1 MRDGME
7 KSQSIFNRKQFILV
21 CALAGLLLLGGVLGL
36 SAHSDLQ
43 NAEKQFEDTISYVKE
58 QCTDYD
64 NLNLATETKSLM
76 RMMENAQHLCS
87 EIARDQQET
96 PGRVLDDAAM
106 EEYLQDY
113 TLSGILVLSAEGKIL
128 CGASQDGRVSDPQIR
143 EQMEKELAGSI
154 VLKVAGHPEQV
165 YAGRTEKEDSSYIDT
180 AACARKDG
188 DGVLVVYYRTTAEY
202 VRNYSLSYQNCV
214 QGYNPAVDGTI
225 VVTRG
230 DRIVASNDT
239 ALLDTTVDENPT
251 LSALKARSTDGGVIH
266 VHSTTGQQY
275 AYGIVGQGRSF
286 YIYVYRPEQ
295 EVYVSTMRN
304 VSMAAF
310 AYMVVLFL
318 LQLLRGKTDQR
329 YREQQL
335 RREQEYQKTLK
346 AAALKAESAN
356 LAKTEFLQRM
366 SHDIRTP
373 INGIRGM
380 VEIGDRCPEDM
391 ARQADCRKKIWEAST
406 LLLEL
411 VNEVLD
417 MGKLESGEVVL
428 ENVPFDLP
436 ELMHEITDVLEKQA
450 AERGIVL
457 HREYGRL
464 PHPRLVGSPLHVKR
478 LLMNVLS
485 NAIKYNREK
494 GRVMLDCFELSSN
507 GDKAQICFVCAD
519 TGIGMSEEF
528 QKRMFE
534 PFAQENAG
542 ARSVYGGTGLGMSI
556 AKSLVD
562 KMGGTIGVE
571 SKQGVGTTYTIT
583 LPFAIDN
590 TATEEPERQ
599 QTDLTVL
606 QGRRLLLAEDNAL
619 NMEIME
625 FLLND
630 VGVKVTKAADGQQAV
645 EAFAASPPGGFDA
658 ILMDV
663 MMPVRD
669 GHEATRAIRA
679 MDRPDAKTIP
689 IFAMTANA
697 FTGARVL
704 LQLAFQLP
712 DDLLQ
717 RRTRAHQLRHRLR
730 RAVAGRLHPLDHR
743 LPRVRLVHA
752 PHRQPHQQV
761 VGCHLLQP
769 LDHRLRL
776 LPLLLRLLAR
786 LLRLP
791 PQRLHRRRRRRV
803 ALQLQ
808 QSLALR
814 RHLLAL
820 LLEKVQLR
828 ARHAQLLL
836 FAPQRTRHRLQPLQH
851 LLGIR
856 RRGVS
861 RAQGVQ
867 RLLQLPEQ
875 LATGVHKRLLAG
887 DGLRKRLHLSA
898 AVEFLEVR
906 QRLRKRGERQRGP
919 VSSQRGQLVVDGL
932 QLR

>member
-1 MRDGME
+1 MHDGME
-7 KSQSIFNRKQFILV
+7 KGSLVISRKQHILI
-21 CALAGLLLLGGVLGL
+21 CALAGLLMLGGVLIF
-36 SAHSDLQ
+36 SAHSDIQ

-64 NLNLATETKSLM
+64 NLNLATEAKSLM
-76 RMMENAQHLCS
+76 RMMENAQHLCR
-87 EIARDQQET
+87 EIAHDRQEN
-96 PGRVLDDAAM
+96 PGWVLDDAAM

-128 CGASQDGRVSDPQIR
+128 CGASQDGRTADPQVR
-143 EQMEKELAGSI
+143 TQMEKELADSI
-154 VLKVAGHPEQV
+154 VLKVADHPQQV
-165 YAGRTEKEDSSYIDT
+165 YAGRTEKEDSSYVDT

-188 DGVLVVYYRTTAEY
+188 DGVLVVYYCTTAEY

-230 DRIVASNDT
+230 DRIVASNDPS
-239 ALLDTTVDENPT
+239 LLDTTVDENPI
-251 LSALKARSTDGGVIH
+251 LSALKARSTDGGMIH
-266 VHSTTGQQY
+266 VRSGSTGRQY

-286 YIYVYRPEQ
+286 YIYVYRPER
-295 EVYVSTMRN
+295 EVYVSTMRD

-318 LQLLRGKTDQR
+318 LQLLRGKTDRR

-335 RREQEYQKTLK
+335 RREQENQKTLK

-417 MGKLESGEVVL
+417 MGKLESGGVVL

-450 AERGIVL
+450 AERGIIL

-485 NAIKYNREK
+485 NAIKYNRDK
-494 GRVMLDCFELSSN
+494 GCVMLDCFELSCT

-528 QKRMFE
+528 QQRMFE
-534 PFAQENAG
+534 PFTQENAG

-556 AKSLVD
+556 TKSLVD

-583 LPFAIDN
+583 LPFAINN
-590 TATEEPERQ
+590 TEAAEPEQQ

-630 VGVKVTKAADGQQAV
+630 VGIKVTKATDGQQAV
-645 EAFAASPPGGFDA
+645 EAFAASPVGGFDA

-669 GHEATRAIRA
+669 GHEAARAIRA

-697 FTGARVL
+697 FAEDRCKALDAGMNEH
-704 LQLAFQLP
+704 LP
-712 DDLLQ
+712 KPIDPDALY
-717 RRTRAHQLRHRLR
+717 
-730 RAVAGRLHPLDHR
+730 
-743 LPRVRLVHA
+743 
-752 PHRQPHQQV
+752 
-761 VGCHLLQP
+761 
-769 LDHRLRL
+769 RL
-776 LPLLLRLLAR
+776 LVKYLTD
-786 LLRLP
+786 
-791 PQRLHRRRRRRV
+791 H
-803 ALQLQ
+803 
-808 QSLALR
+808 S
-814 RHLLAL
+814 
-820 LLEKVQLR
+820 
-828 ARHAQLLL
+828 
-836 FAPQRTRHRLQPLQH
+836 
-851 LLGIR
+851 
-856 RRGVS
+856 
-861 RAQGVQ
+861 
-867 RLLQLPEQ
+867 
-875 LATGVHKRLLAG
+875 
-887 DGLRKRLHLSA
+887 
-898 AVEFLEVR
+898 
-906 QRLRKRGERQRGP
+906 
-919 VSSQRGQLVVDGL
+919 
-932 QLR
+932 

>member
-1 MRDGME
+1 MHDGME
-7 KSQSIFNRKQFILV
+7 KSQSIFNRKQFIMV
-21 CALAGLLLLGGVLGL
+21 CALAGLLLLGGVLGV

-58 QCTDYD
+58 QCTGYD

-76 RMMENAQHLCS
+76 RMMENAQHLCR
-87 EIARDQQET
+87 EIAHDRQDD
-96 PGRVLDDAAM
+96 PARVLDDAAM
-106 EEYLQDY
+106 AEYLRDY
-113 TLSGILVLSAEGKIL
+113 TLSGALVLSTEGKIL
-128 CGASQDGRVSDPQIR
+128 CAASQDGRTADLQVR

-154 VLKVAGHPEQV
+154 VLKVADHPEQI
-165 YAGRTEKEDSSYIDT
+165 YAGRTEKEDSSYVDV

-188 DGVLVVYYRTTAEY
+188 DGVIVVYYRTTAEY
-202 VRNYSLSYQNCV
+202 VRNYNLSYKNCV

-230 DRIVASNDT
+230 DQIVASNDT
-239 ALLDTTVDENPT
+239 SLLDTTVDDNPT
-251 LSALKARSTDGGVIH
+251 LSALKARSTDGGMIH
-266 VHSTTGQQY
+266 VRSGSTGQQY

-286 YIYVYRPEQ
+286 YVYVYRPER

-310 AYMVVLFL
+310 TYMVLLFL

-428 ENVPFDLP
+428 ENVSFDLP

-457 HREYGRL
+457 HREYGKL

-485 NAIKYNREK
+485 NAIKYNRDK
-494 GRVMLDCFELSSN
+494 GRVMLDCFELSCT
-507 GDKAQICFVCAD
+507 GDKVQICFVCAD

-556 AKSLVD
+556 TKSLVD

-571 SKQGVGTTYTIT
+571 SQQGVGTTYTIT

-590 TATEEPERQ
+590 TAAEEPEQ

-619 NMEIME
+619 NMEIVE
-625 FLLND
+625 FLLNE

-645 EAFAASPPGGFDA
+645 EAFAASPVGGFDA

-669 GHEATRAIRA
+669 GYEATRAIRA

-697 FTGARVL
+697 FTEDRRKALESGMNEH
-704 LQLAFQLP
+704 LP
-712 DDLLQ
+712 KPIDPDTLY
-717 RRTRAHQLRHRLR
+717 
-730 RAVAGRLHPLDHR
+730 
-743 LPRVRLVHA
+743 
-752 PHRQPHQQV
+752 
-761 VGCHLLQP
+761 
-769 LDHRLRL
+769 RL
-776 LPLLLRLLAR
+776 LVKYLT
-786 LLRLP
+786 
-791 PQRLHRRRRRRV
+791 
-803 ALQLQ
+803 
-808 QSLALR
+808 
-814 RHLLAL
+814 
-820 LLEKVQLR
+820 E
-828 ARHAQLLL
+828 
-836 FAPQRTRHRLQPLQH
+836 
-851 LLGIR
+851 
-856 RRGVS
+856 RG
-861 RAQGVQ
+861 
-867 RLLQLPEQ
+867 
-875 LATGVHKRLLAG
+875 
-887 DGLRKRLHLSA
+887 
-898 AVEFLEVR
+898 
-906 QRLRKRGERQRGP
+906 
-919 VSSQRGQLVVDGL
+919 
-932 QLR
+932 

>member
-1 MRDGME
+1 MHDGME
-7 KSQSIFNRKQFILV
+7 KSQSIFNRKQFIMV
-21 CALAGLLLLGGVLGL
+21 CALAGLLLLGGVLGV

-58 QCTDYD
+58 QCTGYD

-76 RMMENAQHLCS
+76 RMMENAQHLCR
-87 EIARDQQET
+87 EIAHDRQDD
-96 PGRVLDDAAM
+96 PARVLDDAAM
-106 EEYLQDY
+106 AEYLRDY
-113 TLSGILVLSAEGKIL
+113 TLSGALVLSTEGKIL
-128 CGASQDGRVSDPQIR
+128 CAASQDGRTADLQVR

-154 VLKVAGHPEQV
+154 VLKVADHPEQV
-165 YAGRTEKEDSSYIDT
+165 YAGRSENEDGSYVDT

-202 VRNYSLSYQNCV
+202 VRNYNLSYQNCV

-239 ALLDTTVDENPT
+239 SLLDTTVDDNPT
-251 LSALKARSTDGGVIH
+251 LSALKARSTDGGMIH

-310 AYMVVLFL
+310 TYMVLLFL

-428 ENVPFDLP
+428 ESVPFDLP

-457 HREYGRL
+457 HREYGKL

-485 NAIKYNREK
+485 NAIKYTPEGGHIAVSVKELPAEK
-494 GRVMLDCFELSSN
+494 PKTGRYTFTVRD
-507 GDKAQICFVCAD
+507 D
-519 TGIGMSEEF
+519 GIGMSEEYLPHI
-528 QKRMFE
+528 FE
-534 PFAQENAG
+534 EFTREHT
-542 ARSVYGGTGLGMSI
+542 STESKVIGTGLGLPIVKALVEWMHGSI
-556 AKSLVD
+556 DVQ
-562 KMGGTIGVE
+562 
-571 SKQGVGTTYTIT
+571 SKLGAGTTVTIT
-583 LPFAIDN
+583 LGFPLADE
-590 TATEEPERQ
+590 AQKSVEEQDAEGDAAQLKGCRI
-599 QTDLTVL
+599 
-606 QGRRLLLAEDNAL
+606 LLAEDNDL
-619 NMEIME
+619 NYEI
-625 FLLND
+625 
-630 VGVKVTKAADGQQAV
+630 
-645 EAFAASPPGGFDA
+645 
-658 ILMDV
+658 
-663 MMPVRD
+663 
-669 GHEATRAIRA
+669 
-679 MDRPDAKTIP
+679 
-689 IFAMTANA
+689 TAE
-697 FTGARVL
+697 
-704 LQLAFQLP
+704 
-712 DDLLQ
+712 
-717 RRTRAHQLRHRLR
+717 QLRGYRVHCV
-730 RAVAGRLHPLDHR
+730 RAVN
-743 LPRVRLVHA
+743 
-752 PHRQPHQQV
+752 
-761 VGCHLLQP
+761 
-769 LDHRLRL
+769 
-776 LPLLLRLLAR
+776 
-786 LLRLP
+786 
-791 PQRLHRRRRRRV
+791 
-803 ALQLQ
+803 
-808 QSLALR
+808 
-814 RHLLAL
+814 
-820 LLEKVQLR
+820 
-828 ARHAQLLL
+828 
-836 FAPQRTRHRLQPLQH
+836 
-851 LLGIR
+851 
-856 RRGVS
+856 
-861 RAQGVQ
+861 
-867 RLLQLPEQ
+867 
-875 LATGVHKRLLAG
+875 
-887 DGLRKRLHLSA
+887 
-898 AVEFLEVR
+898 
-906 QRLRKRGERQRGP
+906 
-919 VSSQRGQLVVDGL
+919 GQDCL
-932 QLR
+932 

>member
-1 MRDGME
+1 MHDGME
-7 KSQSIFNRKQFILV
+7 KSQSAFSRRQFALV
-21 CALAGLLLLGGVLGL
+21 CALAGVLLLGGVLGF
-36 SAHSDLQ
+36 SAHGDLQ

-58 QCTDYD
+58 QCTGYD
-64 NLNLATETKSLM
+64 NLNLASETKSLM

-87 EIARDQQET
+87 EIAHEQQDD
-96 PGRVLDDAAM
+96 PARVLDDAAM

-128 CGASQDGRVSDPQIR
+128 CGASQDGRVSDPQVR

-154 VLKVAGHPEQV
+154 VLKVADHPEQI
-165 YAGRTEKEDSSYIDT
+165 YAGRTEKEDSSYVDV

-188 DGVLVVYYRTTAEY
+188 DGVIVVYYRTTAEY
-202 VRNYSLSYQNCV
+202 VRNYNLSYKNCV

-230 DRIVASNDT
+230 DQIVASNDT
-239 ALLDTTVDENPT
+239 SLLDTTVDDNPT
-251 LSALKARSTDGGVIH
+251 LSALKARSTDGGMIH
-266 VHSTTGQQY
+266 VRSGSTGQQY

-286 YIYVYRPEQ
+286 YVYVYRPER

-310 AYMVVLFL
+310 TYMVLLFL

-428 ENVPFDLP
+428 ESVPFDLP
-436 ELMHEITDVLEKQA
+436 KLMHEITDVLEKQA

-457 HREYGRL
+457 HREYGKL

-485 NAIKYNREK
+485 NAIKYNRDK
-494 GRVMLDCFELSSN
+494 GRVMLDCFELSCTGN
-507 GDKAQICFVCAD
+507 KVQICFVCAD

-556 AKSLVD
+556 TKSLVD

-571 SKQGVGTTYTIT
+571 SQQGVGTTYTIT

-590 TATEEPERQ
+590 TAAEEPEQ

-625 FLLND
+625 FLLNE

-645 EAFAASPPGGFDA
+645 EAFAASPVGGFDA

-669 GHEATRAIRA
+669 GYEATRAIRA

-697 FTGARVL
+697 FTEDRLKA
-704 LQLAFQLP
+704 LQAGMNEHLP
-712 DDLLQ
+712 KPIDPDALY
-717 RRTRAHQLRHRLR
+717 
-730 RAVAGRLHPLDHR
+730 
-743 LPRVRLVHA
+743 
-752 PHRQPHQQV
+752 
-761 VGCHLLQP
+761 
-769 LDHRLRL
+769 RL
-776 LPLLLRLLAR
+776 LVKYLT
-786 LLRLP
+786 
-791 PQRLHRRRRRRV
+791 
-803 ALQLQ
+803 
-808 QSLALR
+808 
-814 RHLLAL
+814 
-820 LLEKVQLR
+820 E
-828 ARHAQLLL
+828 
-836 FAPQRTRHRLQPLQH
+836 
-851 LLGIR
+851 
-856 RRGVS
+856 RG
-861 RAQGVQ
+861 
-867 RLLQLPEQ
+867 
-875 LATGVHKRLLAG
+875 
-887 DGLRKRLHLSA
+887 
-898 AVEFLEVR
+898 
-906 QRLRKRGERQRGP
+906 
-919 VSSQRGQLVVDGL
+919 
-932 QLR
+932 

>member
-1 MRDGME
+1 MHDGME
-7 KSQSIFNRKQFILV
+7 KGSLVISRKQHILI
-21 CALAGLLLLGGVLGL
+21 CALVGLLMLGGMLGF

-58 QCTDYD
+58 QCTGYD
-64 NLNLATETKSLM
+64 NLNLASETKSLM
-76 RMMENAQHLCS
+76 RMMENAQHLCR
-87 EIARDQQET
+87 EIAHDRQDD
-96 PGRVLDDAAM
+96 PARVLDDAVMA
-106 EEYLQDY
+106 EYLRDY
-113 TLSGILVLSAEGKIL
+113 TLSGALVLSAEGKIL
-128 CGASQDGRVSDPQIR
+128 CAASQDGRTADPQIR
-143 EQMEKELAGSI
+143 EQMEAQLAGSI
-154 VLKVAGHPEQV
+154 VLKVADHPEQV
-165 YAGRTEKEDSSYIDT
+165 YAGRTENEDGSYVDT

-188 DGVLVVYYRTTAEY
+188 EGVLVVYYRTTAEY
-202 VRNYSLSYQNCV
+202 VRNYNLSYQNCV

-230 DRIVASNDT
+230 DRIVASNDPS
-239 ALLDTTVDENPT
+239 LLDTTVDENPT
-251 LSALKARSTDGGVIH
+251 LSALKARSTDGGMIH
-266 VHSTTGQQY
+266 VRSGSAGQQY

-286 YIYVYRPEQ
+286 YIYVYRPEW

-304 VSMAAF
+304 LSMAAF
-310 AYMVVLFL
+310 TYMVLLFL
-318 LQLLRGKTDQR
+318 LQLLRGKTDR
-329 YREQQL
+329 RFREQQL

-428 ENVPFDLP
+428 ESVPFDLP
-436 ELMHEITDVLEKQA
+436 ELMHEVTDVLEKQA

-485 NAIKYNREK
+485 NAIKYNRDN
-494 GRVMLDCFELSSN
+494 GHVMLDCFEVSST
-507 GDKAQICFVCAD
+507 GDKVQICFVCAD

-528 QKRMFE
+528 QQRMFE
-534 PFAQENAG
+534 PFTQENAG

-556 AKSLVD
+556 TKSLVD
-562 KMGGTIGVE
+562 KIGGTIGVE

-583 LPFAIDN
+583 LPFGIDN
-590 TATEEPERQ
+590 TEAAEPEQ

-606 QGRRLLLAEDNAL
+606 RGRRVLLAEDNAL
-619 NMEIME
+619 NMEIVE

-630 VGVKVTKAADGQQAV
+630 VGIKVTKAADGQQAV
-645 EAFAASPPGGFDA
+645 EAFAASPVGSLDV

-679 MDRPDAKTIP
+679 MDRPDAKSIP

-697 FTGARVL
+697 FAEDRL
-704 LQLAFQLP
+704 KALQAGMNEHLP
-712 DDLLQ
+712 KPIDPDTLY
-717 RRTRAHQLRHRLR
+717 
-730 RAVAGRLHPLDHR
+730 
-743 LPRVRLVHA
+743 
-752 PHRQPHQQV
+752 
-761 VGCHLLQP
+761 
-769 LDHRLRL
+769 
-776 LPLLLRLLAR
+776 RLLAKY
-786 LLRLP
+786 L
-791 PQRLHRRRRRRV
+791 
-803 ALQLQ
+803 
-808 QSLALR
+808 
-814 RHLLAL
+814 
-820 LLEKVQLR
+820 
-828 ARHAQLLL
+828 
-836 FAPQRTRHRLQPLQH
+836 T
-851 LLGIR
+851 
-856 RRGVS
+856 
-861 RAQGVQ
+861 
-867 RLLQLPEQ
+867 
-875 LATGVHKRLLAG
+875 
-887 DGLRKRLHLSA
+887 
-898 AVEFLEVR
+898 
-906 QRLRKRGERQRGP
+906 ER
-919 VSSQRGQLVVDGL
+919 S
-932 QLR
+932 

>member
-1 MRDGME
+1 MHDGME
-7 KSQSIFNRKQFILV
+7 KSQSIFNRKQFIMV
-21 CALAGLLLLGGVLGL
+21 CALAGLLLLGGVLGV

-58 QCTDYD
+58 QCTGYD

-76 RMMENAQHLCS
+76 RMMENAQHLCR
-87 EIARDQQET
+87 EIAHDRQDD
-96 PGRVLDDAAM
+96 PARVLDDAAM
-106 EEYLQDY
+106 AEYLRDY
-113 TLSGILVLSAEGKIL
+113 TLSGALVLSTEGKIL
-128 CGASQDGRVSDPQIR
+128 CAASQDGRTADLQVR
-143 EQMEKELAGSI
+143 EQMEAQLAGSI
-154 VLKVAGHPEQV
+154 VLKVADHPEQV
-165 YAGRTEKEDSSYIDT
+165 YAGRSENEDGSYVDT
-180 AACARKDG
+180 AACARK

-202 VRNYSLSYQNCV
+202 VRNYNLSYQNCV

-239 ALLDTTVDENPT
+239 SLLDTTVDDNPT
-251 LSALKARSTDGGVIH
+251 LSALKARSTDGGMIH

-310 AYMVVLFL
+310 TYMVLLFL

-391 ARQADCRKKIWEAST
+391 ARQADCRKKIWETST

-428 ENVPFDLP
+428 ESVPFDLP

-457 HREYGRL
+457 HREYGKL

-485 NAIKYNREK
+485 NAIKYNRDK
-494 GRVMLDCFELSSN
+494 GRVMLDCFELSCT
-507 GDKAQICFVCAD
+507 GDKVQICFVCAD

-534 PFAQENAG
+534 PFTQENAG

-556 AKSLVD
+556 TKSLVD

-571 SKQGVGTTYTIT
+571 SRQGVGTTYTIT
-583 LPFAIDN
+583 LPFVIDS
-590 TATEEPERQ
+590 TEAAEPEQQ
-599 QTDLTVL
+599 QTDLAVL
-606 QGRRLLLAEDNAL
+606 QGQRVLLAEDNAL

-625 FLLND
+625 FLLNE

-645 EAFAASPPGGFDA
+645 EAFASSPVGGFDA

-697 FTGARVL
+697 FTEDRRKALESGMNEHL
-704 LQLAFQLP
+704 SKPIDP
-712 DDLLQ
+712 DALY
-717 RRTRAHQLRHRLR
+717 
-730 RAVAGRLHPLDHR
+730 
-743 LPRVRLVHA
+743 
-752 PHRQPHQQV
+752 
-761 VGCHLLQP
+761 
-769 LDHRLRL
+769 RL
-776 LPLLLRLLAR
+776 LVKYL
-786 LLRLP
+786 
-791 PQRLHRRRRRRV
+791 
-803 ALQLQ
+803 
-808 QSLALR
+808 
-814 RHLLAL
+814 
-820 LLEKVQLR
+820 
-828 ARHAQLLL
+828 
-836 FAPQRTRHRLQPLQH
+836 T
-851 LLGIR
+851 
-856 RRGVS
+856 
-861 RAQGVQ
+861 
-867 RLLQLPEQ
+867 
-875 LATGVHKRLLAG
+875 
-887 DGLRKRLHLSA
+887 
-898 AVEFLEVR
+898 
-906 QRLRKRGERQRGP
+906 ER
-919 VSSQRGQLVVDGL
+919 S
-932 QLR
+932 

>member
-7 KSQSIFNRKQFILV
+7 KSQSIFNRKQFIMV
-21 CALAGLLLLGGVLGL
+21 CALAGLLLLGGVLGV

-58 QCTDYD
+58 QCTGYD
-64 NLNLATETKSLM
+64 NLNLAAETKSLM
-76 RMMENAQHLCS
+76 RMMENAQHLCR
-87 EIARDQQET
+87 EIAHDRQDD
-96 PGRVLDDAAM
+96 PARVLDDAAM
-106 EEYLQDY
+106 AEYLRDY
-113 TLSGILVLSAEGKIL
+113 TLSGALVLSAEGKIL
-128 CGASQDGRVSDPQIR
+128 CGASQDGRVSDPQVR

-154 VLKVAGHPEQV
+154 VLKVADHPEQV
-165 YAGRTEKEDSSYIDT
+165 YAGRTEKEDSSYVDV

-202 VRNYSLSYQNCV
+202 VRNYNLSYQNCV

-239 ALLDTTVDENPT
+239 SLLDTTVDDNPT
-251 LSALKARSTDGGVIH
+251 LSALKARSTNGGMIH

-310 AYMVVLFL
+310 TYMVLLFL

-428 ENVPFDLP
+428 ESVPFDLP

-457 HREYGRL
+457 HREYGKL

-485 NAIKYNREK
+485 NAIKYNRDK
-494 GRVMLDCFELSSN
+494 GRVMLDCFELSCT
-507 GDKAQICFVCAD
+507 GDKVQICFVCAD

-528 QKRMFE
+528 QKHIYESFSR
-534 PFAQENAG
+534 AEN
-542 ARSVYGGTGLGMSI
+542 SVTNKVQGTGLGMAI
-556 AKSLVD
+556 TKNIVD
-562 KMGGTIGVE
+562 MMGGV
-571 SKQGVGTTYTIT
+571 IT
-583 LPFAIDN
+583 LQSQLGKGTRFEVVLDFKIC
-590 TATEEPERQ
+590 EE
-599 QTDLTVL
+599 TVQAAPAVCPAPAQDSPSL
-606 QGRRLLLAEDNAL
+606 HGMRFLCAEDN
-619 NMEIME
+619 EINAE
-625 FLLND
+625 ILQSLLEMRGASCTICRD
-630 VGVKVTKAADGQQAV
+630 GVEVV
-645 EAFAASPPGGFDA
+645 EKFRTVAPGEYDA

-663 MMPVRD
+663 QMPGMD
-669 GHEATRAIRA
+669 GYEATRMIRSGA
-679 MDRPDAKTIP
+679 NPLGRTIP
-689 IFAMTANA
+689 IIAMTANA
-697 FTGARVL
+697 FAEDVKKSLDAGMNAHLSKPV
-704 LQLAFQLP
+704 
-712 DDLLQ
+712 DLNALEQTLQ
-717 RRTRAHQLRHRLR
+717 RFRYEPSAE
-730 RAVAGRLHPLDHR
+730 
-743 LPRVRLVHA
+743 
-752 PHRQPHQQV
+752 QPQ
-761 VGCHLLQP
+761 
-769 LDHRLRL
+769 
-776 LPLLLRLLAR
+776 
-786 LLRLP
+786 
-791 PQRLHRRRRRRV
+791 
-803 ALQLQ
+803 
-808 QSLALR
+808 
-814 RHLLAL
+814 
-820 LLEKVQLR
+820 
-828 ARHAQLLL
+828 
-836 FAPQRTRHRLQPLQH
+836 
-851 LLGIR
+851 
-856 RRGVS
+856 
-861 RAQGVQ
+861 
-867 RLLQLPEQ
+867 
-875 LATGVHKRLLAG
+875 
-887 DGLRKRLHLSA
+887 
-898 AVEFLEVR
+898 
-906 QRLRKRGERQRGP
+906 
-919 VSSQRGQLVVDGL
+919 
-932 QLR
+932 

>member
-1 MRDGME
+1 MHDGME
-7 KSQSIFNRKQFILV
+7 KEPLVISRKQHILI

-36 SAHSDLQ
+36 SAHRDLQ

-58 QCTDYD
+58 QCTGYD
-64 NLNLATETKSLM
+64 NLNLATEAKSLM

-87 EIARDQQET
+87 EIARDQQEN

-128 CGASQDGRVSDPQIR
+128 CGASQDGRAADPRIR
-143 EQMEKELAGSI
+143 ERMEKELAGSI
-154 VLKVAGHPEQV
+154 VLKVADHPQQV
-165 YAGRTEKEDSSYIDT
+165 YAGRTEKEDSSYVDT

-214 QGYNPAVDGTI
+214 QGYNPAVDGII

-239 ALLDTTVDENPT
+239 SLLDTTVDETPT
-251 LSALKARSTDGGVIH
+251 LSALKARSTDGGMIH

-318 LQLLRGKTDQR
+318 LQLLRGKTARR

-436 ELMHEITDVLEKQA
+436 ELIHEITDVLEKQA
-450 AERGIVL
+450 EERGIVL

-494 GRVMLDCFELSSN
+494 GRVMLDCFELSCT
-507 GDKAQICFVCAD
+507 GDKVQICFVCAD

-528 QKRMFE
+528 QQRMFE
-534 PFAQENAG
+534 PFTQENAG

-556 AKSLVD
+556 TKSLVD

-583 LPFAIDN
+583 LPFVIDS
-590 TATEEPERQ
+590 TEAAEPEQQ
-599 QTDLTVL
+599 QTDLAVL
-606 QGRRLLLAEDNAL
+606 QGQRVLLAEDNEL
-619 NMEIME
+619 NMEIAE
-625 FLLND
+625 FFLEDMGAETMQAWN
-630 VGVKVTKAADGQQAV
+630 GKEAV
-645 EAFAASPPGGFDA
+645 EAFRNSAPGEIGV
-658 ILMDV
+658 ILMDI
-663 MMPVRD
+663 MMPVMD
-669 GHEATRAIRA
+669 GLEAVQRIRA
-679 MDRPDAKTIP
+679 LERPDAKTVP
-689 IFAMTANA
+689 IIAMTANA
-697 FTGARVL
+697 FSEDVERS
-704 LQLAFQLP
+704 
-712 DDLLQ
+712 
-717 RRTRAHQLRHRLR
+717 RK
-730 RAVAGRLHPLDHR
+730 AGMT
-743 LPRVRLVHA
+743 
-752 PHRQPHQQV
+752 
-761 VGCHLLQP
+761 
-769 LDHRLRL
+769 
-776 LPLLLRLLAR
+776 
-786 LLRLP
+786 
-791 PQRLHRRRRRRV
+791 
-803 ALQLQ
+803 
-808 QSLALR
+808 
-814 RHLLAL
+814 
-820 LLEKVQLR
+820 E
-828 ARHAQLLL
+828 
-836 FAPQRTRHRLQPLQH
+836 
-851 LLGIR
+851 
-856 RRGVS
+856 
-861 RAQGVQ
+861 
-867 RLLQLPEQ
+867 
-875 LATGVHKRLLAG
+875 
-887 DGLRKRLHLSA
+887 HLSKPLNA
-898 AVEFLEVR
+898 ETLKKAI
-906 QRLRKRGERQRGP
+906 LRNI
-919 VSSQRGQLVVDGL
+919 
-932 QLR
+932 

>member
-7 KSQSIFNRKQFILV
+7 KSHSTFGWKQFALV
-21 CALAGLLLLGGVLGL
+21 CVLAGLLLLSGVLGA

-58 QCTDYD
+58 QCTGYD
-64 NLNLATETKSLM
+64 NLNLASETKSLM

-87 EIARDQQET
+87 EIARDQQEN

-106 EEYLQDY
+106 TEYLRDY
-113 TLSGILVLSAEGKIL
+113 TLSGALVLSTEGKIL
-128 CGASQDGRVSDPQIR
+128 CGASQDGRVADPQIR

-154 VLKVAGHPEQV
+154 VLKVADHPQQI
-165 YAGRTEKEDSSYIDT
+165 YAGRTENEDGSYVDT
-180 AACARKDG
+180 AACARKNG

-230 DRIVASNDT
+230 DRIVASNDPS
-239 ALLDTTVDENPT
+239 LLNTTVDENPT
-251 LSALKARSTDGGVIH
+251 LSALKVRSTAGGMIH
-266 VHSTTGQQY
+266 VRSGSTGQQY

-286 YIYVYRPEQ
+286 YIYVYRPER
-295 EVYVSTMRN
+295 EVYVSSMRN

-310 AYMVVLFL
+310 AYMVILFL

-335 RREQEYQKTLK
+335 RREQEYQETLK

-356 LAKTEFLQRM
+356 IAKTEFLQRM

-417 MGKLESGEVVL
+417 MGKLESGEVML
-428 ENVPFDLP
+428 ESVPFDLP

-507 GDKAQICFVCAD
+507 GDKVQICFVCAD

-534 PFAQENAG
+534 PFTQENAG

-556 AKSLVD
+556 TKSLVD

-583 LPFAIDN
+583 LPFAVDN
-590 TATEEPERQ
+590 TEAAEPEQQ
-599 QTDLTVL
+599 QTDLAVL

-619 NMEIME
+619 NMEIVE
-625 FLLND
+625 FLLNE

-645 EAFAASPPGGFDA
+645 EAFAASPVGGFDA

-697 FTGARVL
+697 FTEDRLKA
-704 LQLAFQLP
+704 LQAGMNEHLP
-712 DDLLQ
+712 KPIDPDTLY
-717 RRTRAHQLRHRLR
+717 
-730 RAVAGRLHPLDHR
+730 
-743 LPRVRLVHA
+743 
-752 PHRQPHQQV
+752 
-761 VGCHLLQP
+761 
-769 LDHRLRL
+769 RL
-776 LPLLLRLLAR
+776 LVKYLT
-786 LLRLP
+786 
-791 PQRLHRRRRRRV
+791 
-803 ALQLQ
+803 
-808 QSLALR
+808 
-814 RHLLAL
+814 
-820 LLEKVQLR
+820 E
-828 ARHAQLLL
+828 
-836 FAPQRTRHRLQPLQH
+836 
-851 LLGIR
+851 
-856 RRGVS
+856 RG
-861 RAQGVQ
+861 
-867 RLLQLPEQ
+867 
-875 LATGVHKRLLAG
+875 
-887 DGLRKRLHLSA
+887 
-898 AVEFLEVR
+898 
-906 QRLRKRGERQRGP
+906 
-919 VSSQRGQLVVDGL
+919 
-932 QLR
+932 

>member
-1 MRDGME
+1 MHDGME
-7 KSQSIFNRKQFILV
+7 KSQSIFNRKQFIMV
-21 CALAGLLLLGGVLGL
+21 CALAGLLLLGGVLGV

-58 QCTDYD
+58 QCTGYD

-76 RMMENAQHLCS
+76 RMMENAQHLCR
-87 EIARDQQET
+87 EIAHDRQDD
-96 PGRVLDDAAM
+96 PARVLDDAAM
-106 EEYLQDY
+106 AEYLRDY
-113 TLSGILVLSAEGKIL
+113 TLSGALVLSTEGKIL
-128 CGASQDGRVSDPQIR
+128 CAASQDGRTADLQVR
-143 EQMEKELAGSI
+143 EQMEAQLAGSI
-154 VLKVAGHPEQV
+154 VLKVADHPEQV
-165 YAGRTEKEDSSYIDT
+165 YAGRSENEDGSYVDT

-202 VRNYSLSYQNCV
+202 VRNYNLSYQNCV

-239 ALLDTTVDENPT
+239 SLLDTTVDDNPT
-251 LSALKARSTDGGVIH
+251 LSALKARSTDGGMIH

-310 AYMVVLFL
+310 TYMVLLFL

-329 YREQQL
+329 YQEQQL

-417 MGKLESGEVVL
+417 MGKLESGE
-428 ENVPFDLP
+428 
-436 ELMHEITDVLEKQA
+436 LMHEITDVLEKQA

-457 HREYGRL
+457 HREYGKL

-494 GRVMLDCFELSSN
+494 GRVMLDCFELSCT
-507 GDKAQICFVCAD
+507 GDKVQICFVCAD

-534 PFAQENAG
+534 PFTQENAG

-556 AKSLVD
+556 TKSLVD

-571 SKQGVGTTYTIT
+571 SRQGVGTTYTIT
-583 LPFAIDN
+583 LPFVIDS
-590 TATEEPERQ
+590 TEAAEPEQQ
-599 QTDLTVL
+599 QTDLAVL
-606 QGRRLLLAEDNAL
+606 QGRRVLLAEDNAL

-625 FLLND
+625 FLLNE
-630 VGVKVTKAADGQQAV
+630 VGIKVTKAADGQQAV

-669 GHEATRAIRA
+669 SHEATRAIRA

-697 FTGARVL
+697 FTEDRRKALESGMNEH
-704 LQLAFQLP
+704 LP
-712 DDLLQ
+712 KPIDPDTLY
-717 RRTRAHQLRHRLR
+717 
-730 RAVAGRLHPLDHR
+730 
-743 LPRVRLVHA
+743 
-752 PHRQPHQQV
+752 
-761 VGCHLLQP
+761 
-769 LDHRLRL
+769 RL
-776 LPLLLRLLAR
+776 LVKYLT
-786 LLRLP
+786 
-791 PQRLHRRRRRRV
+791 
-803 ALQLQ
+803 
-808 QSLALR
+808 
-814 RHLLAL
+814 
-820 LLEKVQLR
+820 E
-828 ARHAQLLL
+828 
-836 FAPQRTRHRLQPLQH
+836 
-851 LLGIR
+851 
-856 RRGVS
+856 RG
-861 RAQGVQ
+861 
-867 RLLQLPEQ
+867 
-875 LATGVHKRLLAG
+875 
-887 DGLRKRLHLSA
+887 
-898 AVEFLEVR
+898 
-906 QRLRKRGERQRGP
+906 
-919 VSSQRGQLVVDGL
+919 
-932 QLR
+932 

>member
-1 MRDGME
+1 MHDGME
-7 KSQSIFNRKQFILV
+7 KSQSAFSRKQFALV
-21 CALAGLLLLGGVLGL
+21 CALAGLLILGGVLIF

-43 NAEKQFEDTISYVKE
+43 NAEKQFEDTISYVKA
-58 QCTDYD
+58 QCTAYD
-64 NLNLATETKSLM
+64 NLNLASETKSLM

-87 EIARDQQET
+87 EIAHDRQDD
-96 PGRVLDDAAM
+96 PARVPDDAAM

-113 TLSGILVLSAEGKIL
+113 TLSGVLMVSAEGKIL
-128 CGASQDGRVSDPQIR
+128 CAASQDGRAADPQVR
-143 EQMEKELAGSI
+143 EQMESELAASV
-154 VLKVAGHPEQV
+154 VLGVAGHPEQI
-165 YAGRTEKEDSSYIDT
+165 YAGRTENEDGSYVD
-180 AACARKDG
+180 AAICARKDG

-202 VRNYSLSYQNCV
+202 VRNYNFSYQNCV

-239 ALLDTTVDENPT
+239 SLLDTTVDDNPT
-251 LSALKARSTDGGVIH
+251 LSALKARSTDGGMIH
-266 VHSTTGQQY
+266 VRSGSTGQQY

-295 EVYVSTMRN
+295 EVYISTMRN

-310 AYMVVLFL
+310 SFMVILFL

-380 VEIGDRCPEDM
+380 VEIGNRCPEDM

-436 ELMHEITDVLEKQA
+436 ELMHEVTDVLEKQA

-485 NAIKYNREK
+485 NAIKYNRDK
-494 GRVMLDCFELSSN
+494 GRVMLDCFELSCT
-507 GDKAQICFVCAD
+507 GDKVQICFVCAD

-534 PFAQENAG
+534 PFTQENAG

-556 AKSLVD
+556 TKSLVD

-571 SKQGVGTTYTIT
+571 SRQGVGTTYTIT
-583 LPFAIDN
+583 LPFVIDS
-590 TATEEPERQ
+590 TEAAEPEQQ

-619 NMEIME
+619 NMEIVE
-625 FLLND
+625 FLLNE
-630 VGVKVTKAADGQQAV
+630 VGIKATKAADGQQAV
-645 EAFAASPPGGFDA
+645 EAFAASPVGGFDA

-697 FTGARVL
+697 FTEDRRKALESGMNEH
-704 LQLAFQLP
+704 LP
-712 DDLLQ
+712 KPIDPDTLY
-717 RRTRAHQLRHRLR
+717 
-730 RAVAGRLHPLDHR
+730 
-743 LPRVRLVHA
+743 
-752 PHRQPHQQV
+752 
-761 VGCHLLQP
+761 
-769 LDHRLRL
+769 RL
-776 LPLLLRLLAR
+776 LVKYLT
-786 LLRLP
+786 
-791 PQRLHRRRRRRV
+791 
-803 ALQLQ
+803 
-808 QSLALR
+808 
-814 RHLLAL
+814 
-820 LLEKVQLR
+820 E
-828 ARHAQLLL
+828 
-836 FAPQRTRHRLQPLQH
+836 
-851 LLGIR
+851 
-856 RRGVS
+856 RG
-861 RAQGVQ
+861 
-867 RLLQLPEQ
+867 
-875 LATGVHKRLLAG
+875 
-887 DGLRKRLHLSA
+887 
-898 AVEFLEVR
+898 
-906 QRLRKRGERQRGP
+906 
-919 VSSQRGQLVVDGL
+919 
-932 QLR
+932 

>member
-1 MRDGME
+1 MHDGME
-7 KSQSIFNRKQFILV
+7 KSQSAFSRRQFALV
-21 CALAGLLLLGGVLGL
+21 CALAGVLLLGGVLGF
-36 SAHSDLQ
+36 SAHGDLQ

-58 QCTDYD
+58 QCTGYD
-64 NLNLATETKSLM
+64 NLNLASETKSLM

-87 EIARDQQET
+87 EIAHEQQDD
-96 PGRVLDDAAM
+96 PARVLDDAAM

-128 CGASQDGRVSDPQIR
+128 CGASQDGRVSDPQVR

-154 VLKVAGHPEQV
+154 VLKVADHPEQV
-165 YAGRTEKEDSSYIDT
+165 YAGRTEKEDSSYVDV

-188 DGVLVVYYRTTAEY
+188 DGVIVVYYRTTAEY
-202 VRNYSLSYQNCV
+202 VRNYNLSYKNCV

-230 DRIVASNDT
+230 DQIVASNDT
-239 ALLDTTVDENPT
+239 SLLDTTVDDNPT
-251 LSALKARSTDGGVIH
+251 LSALKARSTDGGMIH
-266 VHSTTGQQY
+266 VRSGSTGQQY

-310 AYMVVLFL
+310 TYMVLLFL

-428 ENVPFDLP
+428 ESVPFDLP

-457 HREYGRL
+457 HREYGKL

-485 NAIKYNREK
+485 NAIKYNRDK
-494 GRVMLDCFELSSN
+494 GRVMLDCFELSCT
-507 GDKAQICFVCAD
+507 GDKVQLCFVCAD

-534 PFAQENAG
+534 PFTQENVG

-556 AKSLVD
+556 TKSLVD

-571 SKQGVGTTYTIT
+571 SQQGVGTTYTVT
-583 LPFAIDN
+583 LPFVIDS
-590 TATEEPERQ
+590 TEAAEPEQQ

-606 QGRRLLLAEDNAL
+606 QGRRVLLAEDNAL

-625 FLLND
+625 FLLNE

-645 EAFAASPPGGFDA
+645 EAFAASPVGGFDA

-697 FTGARVL
+697 FTEDRRKALESGMNEH
-704 LQLAFQLP
+704 LP
-712 DDLLQ
+712 KPIDPDTLY
-717 RRTRAHQLRHRLR
+717 
-730 RAVAGRLHPLDHR
+730 
-743 LPRVRLVHA
+743 
-752 PHRQPHQQV
+752 
-761 VGCHLLQP
+761 
-769 LDHRLRL
+769 RL
-776 LPLLLRLLAR
+776 LVKYLT
-786 LLRLP
+786 
-791 PQRLHRRRRRRV
+791 
-803 ALQLQ
+803 
-808 QSLALR
+808 
-814 RHLLAL
+814 
-820 LLEKVQLR
+820 E
-828 ARHAQLLL
+828 
-836 FAPQRTRHRLQPLQH
+836 
-851 LLGIR
+851 
-856 RRGVS
+856 RG
-861 RAQGVQ
+861 
-867 RLLQLPEQ
+867 
-875 LATGVHKRLLAG
+875 
-887 DGLRKRLHLSA
+887 
-898 AVEFLEVR
+898 
-906 QRLRKRGERQRGP
+906 
-919 VSSQRGQLVVDGL
+919 
-932 QLR
+932 